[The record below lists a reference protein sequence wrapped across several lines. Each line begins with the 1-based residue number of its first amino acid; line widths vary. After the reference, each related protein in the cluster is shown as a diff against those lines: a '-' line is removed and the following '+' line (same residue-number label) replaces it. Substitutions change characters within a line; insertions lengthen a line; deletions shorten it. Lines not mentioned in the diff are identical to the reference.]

1 LELGSSLIVFVIDG
15 FLDTRL
21 QLCGTCR
28 VLLHLDEIGLEPG
41 SSLIV
46 FSVHRRLDRR
56 CGRGGRGGGSSGGGS
71 AAAATFKGR

>member
-1 LELGSSLIVFVIDG
+1 LEPGSSLIVFVIDG

>member
-1 LELGSSLIVFVIDG
+1 LEPGSSLIVFVIDG

-56 CGRGGRGGGSSGGGS
+56 CGRGGSGGGSSGGGS
-71 AAAATFKGR
+71 SAAATFKGR